1 MNWRVMPEWLTSQS
15 NKPAPYD
22 ISHQTRDVH
31 PKLVWCWATIAD
43 GGPTLPQ
50 HWCNA
55 SCSLGAI
62 MRYSG
67 WISRTLRALAPSF
80 EKRTSV
86 EEIGSKMRR
95 QPLSVLWIAGPWKHE
110 VLSDVGLMLRQ
121 RRRRWRNINTAS
133 RARLM
138 STSPVHVW
146 HLGGR
151 GPMINGSVRA
161 RGGGG
166 LFPCRTLSTWWLFVH
181 CPLASSGQGPVNT
194 SAEIWDE
201 FAKIMPIATSIN
213 TAVTKGRQW
222 SLSRTQGSADDKEK
236 RTIDGFIADRC
247 LDRPILPCKAKRQLQ
262 PVTSNWEN
270 QQLLHFG
277 FAYQSCISCLKKNIF
292 NYYNLL
298 FPEGTAKIG
307 FKLNKYM

>member
-1 MNWRVMPEWLTSQS
+1 MLGHR
-15 NKPAPYD
+15 
-22 ISHQTRDVH
+22 RRR
-31 PKLVWCWATIAD
+31 WANIT
-43 GGPTLPQ
+43 PTLVQ
-50 HWCNA
+50 CLVFA
-55 SCSLGAI
+55 LSSY

-67 WISRTLRALAPSF
+67 WISRTLRALAPLF
-80 EKRTSV
+80 QKRTSV
-86 EEIGSKMRR
+86 EGIASKMRR

-110 VLSDVGLMLRQ
+110 VLSDVGLMLPQ

-194 SAEIWDE
+194 SADIWDE
-201 FAKIMPIATSIN
+201 SAKIMPIATSIN

-222 SLSRTQGSADDKEK
+222 SLSRTQGSADDNEK

-247 LDRPILPCKAKRQLQ
+247 LDRPTLPCKAKRQLQ
-262 PVTSNWEN
+262 PVTSNWKN

-277 FAYQSCISCLKKNIF
+277 FAYQSCISCLKKIF
-292 NYYNLL
+292 LITAIYF
-298 FPEGTAKIG
+298 FPKVQL
-307 FKLNKYM
+307 KLVLN